1 MSSCR
6 RNDSE
11 SSEVDSCHGN
21 DTGSKGI
28 KKNLRERFRVGV
40 CLLRIYSENDP
51 RAHCY
56 VSVDPHRRVRWL
68 EQRLRDLLALTESFV
83 LRSRGHLLPSAERLT
98 ILCPDDPVEVFPIN
112 TDVTRNVKPGNNSYV
127 ACEAH
132 KSSIDAIDGGKSEN
146 GAGFE
151 YSSLQHDRRKSEN
164 GAGVEYS
171 SLQHDG
177 GKSEN
182 GAGLEYSSLQH
193 DGGKSENGAGLEYS
207 SLQHTRAQ
215 PEEKRESI
223 QENENETDLESY
235 KERALAMLD
244 NTLSQRTQ
252 SDEQDNIWIM
262 EDYSNANNQ
271 RTKRKRVRRR
281 RKNNCSSESNGN
293 TWENTSTSGRA
304 PRLVRALPNGLT
316 I

>member
-28 KKNLRERFRVGV
+28 KKNPRERFRVGV

-56 VSVDPHRRVRWL
+56 VSVDPYRRVRWL

-112 TDVTRNVKPGNNSYV
+112 TDVTKNVKPGNNSYV

-151 YSSLQHDRRKSEN
+151 YSSLQHDGRKS
-164 GAGVEYS
+164 
-171 SLQHDG
+171 
-177 GKSEN
+177 KN

-235 KERALAMLD
+235 KERALAILD

-293 TWENTSTSGRA
+293 AWENTSTSGRA

>member
-6 RNDSE
+6 RIDSE
-11 SSEVDSCHGN
+11 SSEVDSSHGN
-21 DTGSKGI
+21 DIGSKGL
-28 KKNLRERFRVGV
+28 KKNPRERFRVGV
-40 CLLRIYSENDP
+40 CLLRIYDEKDP

-68 EQRLRDLLALTESFV
+68 EQRLRDLLAVTESFV

-98 ILCPDDPVEVFPIN
+98 ILCPDDPVEVFPIK
-112 TDVTRNVKPGNNSYV
+112 TDVTRNVKPGNHSYMI
-127 ACEAH
+127 CEAH

-146 GAGFE
+146 GAGVE
-151 YSSLQHDRRKSEN
+151 YSSIDGGKSEN

-171 SLQHDG
+171 SIDE

-182 GAGLEYSSLQH
+182 GAGVGYSSI
-193 DGGKSENGAGLEYS
+193 DGGKSEKVAGVGYS
-207 SLQHTRAQ
+207 SVQHTKAQ
-215 PEEKRESI
+215 GEEKRESI

-244 NTLSQRTQ
+244 NTFSQRTQ
-252 SDEQDNIWIM
+252 SDEQDNIWVM
-262 EDYSNANNQ
+262 EDYSNVNNQ
-271 RTKRKRVRRR
+271 RIKRKRVRRR
-281 RKNNCSSESNGN
+281 RKNNYSSESNGN
-293 TWENTSTSGRA
+293 AWDHTSTSGRA

-316 I
+316 T